1 MLHIGVLF
9 GGKSGEH
16 EVSLV
21 SGTTVMANL
30 DPARYRVSAI
40 GVRKDGSLAAA
51 TVRTLQA
58 RGWTYRVADQGRSYT
73 LGP

>member
-1 MLHIGVLF
+1 MLHIGVFF

-16 EVSLV
+16 GPLV

-40 GVRKDGSLAAA
+40 GIRKDGSLAAPA
-51 TVRTLQA
+51 
-58 RGWTYRVADQGRSYT
+58 
-73 LGP
+73 GPAACCGGLPTWHAPR